1 MASVGAAHHVSEGH
15 KNNQVTS
22 DTNQELLEPCL
33 GIIHIL
39 EGCEVVD
46 EADAEAKLEA
56 LVVRCATWYD
66 FTLEDQADDFL
77 PITLKR
83 LFDGVCEKWI
93 QKKGW
98 LRCVRDTE
106 HEGGGRAIEGRDAT
120 CSTCSEE
127 DDGEYARPGLLL
139 NVLQLLRL
147 FTRDPRYRTRLVRAG
162 TSLQRIARFLRLR
175 SRAHFEERWLAP
187 GGQGSASAATPL
199 GREMLVECV
208 SIVRRLAT
216 DEGEYN
222 SAKTNL
228 SDGLARENC

>member
-15 KNNQVTS
+15 KNNITS

-66 FTLEDQADDFL
+66 FTLEDQADDFF

-106 HEGGGRAIEGRDAT
+106 HEGGGRATEGRDAT

-147 FTRDPRYRTRLVRAG
+147 FTRDPRYRTSWNLAAEDRPLPQAEVAGPFRGAVARAG
-162 TSLQRIARFLRLR
+162 GPRERLR
-175 SRAHFEERWLAP
+175 CDPAGEGDA
-187 GGQGSASAATPL
+187 GGVRFHSEAA
-199 GREMLVECV
+199 GH
-208 SIVRRLAT
+208 RR
-216 DEGEYN
+216 G
-222 SAKTNL
+222 
-228 SDGLARENC
+228 